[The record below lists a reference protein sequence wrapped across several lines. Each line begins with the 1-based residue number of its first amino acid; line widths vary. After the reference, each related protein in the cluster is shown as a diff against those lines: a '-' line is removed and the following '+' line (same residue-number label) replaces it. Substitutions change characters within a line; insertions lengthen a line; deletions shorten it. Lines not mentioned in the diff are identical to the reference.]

1 MYPCCHRLVEVGVVN
16 TIVPH
21 LAERLLGL
29 KWMMATAESCTGGL
43 IAAQCTELAGSSVWF
58 DRGFVTYSN
67 EAKTQ
72 MLGVPGALI
81 ERDGAVSESVARAM
95 ALGTCYRSKAQVAVA
110 VTGIAGP
117 AGGSAEKP
125 VGTVW
130 LAWCVAGTV
139 HAEMRLFQGDRAQ
152 VRLATTMAALDGL
165 HKRLP

>member
-1 MYPCCHRLVEVGVVN
+1 MYPCCHRPVEVGVVN

-152 VRLATTMAALDGL
+152 IRLATTMAALDGL